1 MKRTA
6 LLLALLFSCLLSP
19 ARAEESKQERDTY
32 RELET
37 FANVLTLIQQY
48 YVDEVD
54 STKAIGGAIT
64 GMLGSLDPHS
74 AYMTP
79 EDFKEL
85 EEETAGSFTGIG
97 IEITIRDGVLT
108 AVAPIEDTP
117 ADRQGILSGDQILRI
132 DGEMTKSMTLMEA
145 VKKLRGE
152 PGSPVTIS
160 IQREGWPDA
169 RDFNLVREAIPLH
182 SVKFS
187 ELEPG
192 YASVRVSNFQAS
204 TTRDVR
210 DALKELRAK
219 GTLQGLVLDLRNNPG
234 GLLDQAVKVADI
246 FLDKGVIVSTR
257 GRDNQ
262 EQMLFEAHR
271 DGTPGTYP
279 MVVLVNGGSASGSEI
294 VAGAL
299 QDHKRAIIL
308 GTTTFGKGSVQT
320 ILPLP
325 DGAGIRLTTAKYY
338 TPSGDSIQATGI
350 KPDMVV
356 PLTAVDGKDG
366 TAEAQAV
373 REKDL
378 PRHLP
383 SEAAAAQTPVQKKE
397 TTVATPDTGNGA
409 EADRETDKDATGTT
423 PDEATGTEKP
433 AEKTPDT
440 PQADRRLEQDNQLRT
455 ALIVLKSLN
464 LASGKQPARET
475 KKDEP
480 KEEPAGDA
488 ARNTERTPPPR
499 DVPAGKQ

>member
-1 MKRTA
+1 MKRIT
-6 LLLALLFSCLLSP
+6 LLLILLCSCLLAP
-19 ARAEESKQERDTY
+19 ARAEENKQERDTY

-54 STKAIGGAIT
+54 SSKAISGAIT

-85 EEETAGSFTGIG
+85 EEETSGSFTGIG

-132 DGEMTKSMTLMEA
+132 DGDMTKSMTLMEA

-152 PGSPVTIS
+152 PGTTVTIS
-160 IQREGWPDA
+160 VQRQGWPEV
-169 RDFNLVREAIPLH
+169 RDFTLVREAIPLH
-182 SVKFS
+182 SVRS
-187 ELEPG
+187 LELEPG
-192 YASVRVSNFQAS
+192 YASIRVSNFQAS

-210 DALKELRAK
+210 EALKELRARRL
-219 GTLQGLVLDLRNNPG
+219 LQGLVLDLRNNPG

-262 EQMLFEAHR
+262 EQMLFEAHP
-271 DGTPGTYP
+271 DGAPGTYP

-356 PLTAVDGKDG
+356 PLTAADGKDLA
-366 TAEAQAV
+366 AEAGAI

-383 SEAAAAQTPVQKKE
+383 NEAE
-397 TTVATPDTGNGA
+397 TTPAPDKGPETRVAADKGN
-409 EADRETDKDATGTT
+409 EADIETDKDTTGID
-423 PDEATGTEKP
+423 PKKGTGTEAPAAKP
-433 AEKTPDT
+433 AEPDR
-440 PQADRRLEQDNQLRT
+440 ADQRLEKDNQLRT

-464 LASGKQPARET
+464 LASGKQPVREA
-475 KKDEP
+475 KKDETRDG
-480 KEEPAGDA
+480 AG
-488 ARNTERTPPPR
+488 NTEKTPPPP
-499 DVPAGKQ
+499 VPAGKQ

>member
-1 MKRTA
+1 MKRTV

-19 ARAEESKQERDTY
+19 AHADESKQERDTY
-32 RELET
+32 QELET
-37 FANVLTLIQQY
+37 FANILTLIQQY

-54 STKAIGGAIT
+54 SAKAISGAIT

-85 EEETAGSFTGIG
+85 EEETSGSFTGIG

-117 ADRQGILSGDQILRI
+117 ADRQGILSGDMILRI
-132 DGEMTKSMTLMEA
+132 GGEMTKSMTLMGA

-152 PGSPVTIS
+152 PGTPVTIS

-169 RDFNLVREAIPLH
+169 RDFALVREAIPLH
-182 SVKFS
+182 SVKFM

-192 YASVRVSNFQAS
+192 YASIRISNFQAS
-204 TTRDVR
+204 TTRDAR

-219 GTLQGLVLDLRNNPG
+219 RPLQGLVLDLRNNPG

-262 EQMLFEAHR
+262 EQMLFEAHP
-271 DGTPGTYP
+271 DGVPGTYP

-356 PLTAVDGKDG
+356 PSTATGAKDG
-366 TAEAQAV
+366 TPEAETL

-378 PRHLP
+378 PRHLRN
-383 SEAAAAQTPVQKKE
+383 EAEKAETLDKGKKTKAKKDAPGTEPNKASGEDAPLDE
-397 TTVATPDTGNGA
+397 TNTDTGLAG
-409 EADRETDKDATGTT
+409 
-423 PDEATGTEKP
+423 
-433 AEKTPDT
+433 
-440 PQADRRLEQDNQLRT
+440 QRLQQDNQLGT

-464 LASGKQPARET
+464 LASGKQPAREA
-475 KKDEP
+475 KKDQ
-480 KEEPAGDA
+480 ARSDRARDA
-488 ARNTERTPPPR
+488 AKNEESKL
-499 DVPAGKQ
+499 PAGKQ